1 MFLADLPPSIHIEDR
16 RGEPACVVCWSMPT
30 TTINEMIETIL
41 ERRKSIE
48 LARALGINDI
58 KNPRWLRGR

>member
-1 MFLADLPPSIHIEDR
+1 MNVEDR

-48 LARALGINDI
+48 LARALGIHDI